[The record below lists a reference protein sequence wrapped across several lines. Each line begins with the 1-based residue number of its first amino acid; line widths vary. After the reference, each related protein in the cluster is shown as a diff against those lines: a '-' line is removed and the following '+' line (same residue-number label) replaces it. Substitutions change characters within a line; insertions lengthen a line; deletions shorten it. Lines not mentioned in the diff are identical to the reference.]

1 MDVKVNINGTEKNKN
16 EIIYNNIINTM
27 EDMNISKQEQIE
39 YLKQKITYLE
49 NTSKEKTTLI
59 ATILIGFI
67 MLLFGVYLM
76 SININIYGA
85 ILILVSFIVVTT
97 KLVLMIKK
105 LQASCKDS
113 KFDSVE
119 QLRKILNLKL
129 K

>member
-67 MLLFGVYLM
+67 MILFGVYLM
-76 SININIYGA
+76 SININVYGA

>member
-76 SININIYGA
+76 SININVYGA